1 MRGFLLALQ
10 FLTRL
15 PTPALRDLQAED
27 LARSAAWFPAVGLLL
42 GALLAL
48 IGAAAQSLDP
58 WLAALLTLIAWVW
71 LTGGLHLD
79 GLADTFD
86 ALGAAHR
93 DRERFLQV
101 LADPHVG
108 SFGVIALVLQLVAK
122 LVLLGLV
129 FGHGVSPWA
138 LLLIPAWA
146 RLGALWWSQS
156 LPPLRPGLGERYRW
170 RAWRWLPALW
180 LVVLLAA
187 SLPFPGLWL
196 APLVLWFWQR
206 FLLIKVGGMTG
217 DCLGAGVELVESLLL
232 LAVSGT
238 ALLAAART
246 GF

>member
-1 MRGFLLALQ
+1 MRGFFLALQ

-15 PTPALRDLQAED
+15 PAPAVRDFQAED

-48 IGAAAQSLDP
+48 IGAAAQPFDP

-101 LADPHVG
+101 LSDPHVG
-108 SFGVIALVLQLVAK
+108 SFGVIALILQLAAK
-122 LVLLGLV
+122 LVLLGL
-129 FGHGVSPWA
+129 FFAQGGAPFA

-156 LPPLRPGLGERYRW
+156 LPPLKPGLGEHFRW
-170 RAWRWLPALW
+170 RAGRGLPLLWWLL
-180 LVVLLAA
+180 LLAA
-187 SLPFPGLWL
+187 SVPFAGLWL
-196 APLVLWFWQR
+196 APLALLFWQR
-206 FLLIKVGGMTG
+206 FLLSKVGGMTG
-217 DCLGAGVELVESLLL
+217 DCLGAGVEVSESLLL
-232 LAVSGT
+232 LAVVLAM
-238 ALLAAART
+238 ALPL
-246 GF
+246 

>member
-1 MRGFLLALQ
+1 MRGFFLALQ

-15 PTPALRDLQAED
+15 PAPAVRDFQADD
-27 LARSAAWFPAVGLLL
+27 LARSAAWFPLVGLLL
-42 GALLAL
+42 GGLLAL
-48 IGAAAQSLDP
+48 LGLAVRPFDP
-58 WLAALLTLIAWVW
+58 WLAALLVLLAWVW

-101 LADPHVG
+101 LSDPRVG
-108 SFGVIALVLQLVAK
+108 SFGVIALVLQLAAK
-122 LVLLGLV
+122 LVLLGV
-129 FGHGVSPWA
+129 AFGHGVPWLA

-156 LPPLRPGLGERYRW
+156 LVPLKPGLGERFKW
-170 RAWRWLPALW
+170 RAGRWLPLLW
-180 LVVLLAA
+180 LTVLLAA
-187 SLPFPGLWL
+187 SLPFAGLWL

-217 DCLGAGVELVESLLL
+217 DCLGAGVEVSEALLL
-232 LAVSGT
+232 LTVVLAT
-238 ALLAAART
+238 ALPL
-246 GF
+246 

>member
-1 MRGFLLALQ
+1 MRGFFLALQ

-15 PTPALRDLQAED
+15 PTPAVRGFEAED

-42 GALLAL
+42 GGLLAL
-48 IGAAAQSLDP
+48 VGLAAQPFDP
-58 WLAALLTLIAWVW
+58 WLAALLVLIAWAW

-93 DRERFLQV
+93 DKERFLQV

-122 LVLLGLV
+122 LVLLGV
-129 FGHGVSPWA
+129 AFSHGVSLLA

-156 LPPLRPGLGERYRW
+156 LPPLKPGLGERFKW
-170 RAWRWLPALW
+170 RAGRWLPLAW
-180 LVVLLAA
+180 LGLLLAA
-187 SLPFPGLWL
+187 SLPTAGLWL

-217 DCLGAGVELVESLLL
+217 DCLGAGVEVSESLLL
-232 LAVSGT
+232 LAVVLGA
-238 ALLAAART
+238 ALPL
-246 GF
+246 